1 MHFLFIS
8 GSKESTSTFTIE
20 KKKVKDSKL
29 HYSYFTNILLSRPLK
44 SSIVPGLGLASETE
58 MLVTFQLS
66 LSP

>member
-1 MHFLFIS
+1 MIH
-8 GSKESTSTFTIE
+8 K